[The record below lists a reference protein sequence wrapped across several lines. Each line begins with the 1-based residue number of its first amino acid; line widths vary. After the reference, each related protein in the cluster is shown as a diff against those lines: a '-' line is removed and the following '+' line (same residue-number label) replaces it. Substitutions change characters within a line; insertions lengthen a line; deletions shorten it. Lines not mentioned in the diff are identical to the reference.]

1 MVREEGSVTRF
12 VAGVNDPRINQV
24 RNVISIAAMNAR
36 SIKADEIMSQV
47 KSVVA
52 DTSRHLAGRQNAP
65 VQSEKTA

>member
-52 DTSRHLAGRQNAP
+52 DTSRHLAGRQNSP
-65 VQSEKTA
+65 VQYEKTD